1 VQIAFYAFHP
11 AQPSF
16 PSRGPLQIE
25 HWPKRLSI
33 VLTIL
38 LVSLALG
45 SREGQAAD
53 ADSPTEIVLGM
64 STALTGNAGELGK
77 DMQRGILA
85 GLERANRSGGIHGRK
100 LRLIALDD
108 AYEPARTAPNML
120 RLIEKDNVLAIIGNV
135 GTPTAAVAVPLAN
148 DQKTL
153 LFAAFSGA
161 PILRND
167 PADRYVINFRAG
179 YAEETAAMIDALIDV
194 AGLKPEEIAF
204 FTQRDEYDDVGFAV
218 GMVVLQRHGVRD
230 SKTVLHVG
238 YVGNTL
244 AVESAVADLLMA
256 KKPPRAVVMTGA
268 YAPCAKFIR
277 LCRALDLNPL
287 FLNVSFVGGNSLAD
301 ALGKTDAHI
310 IVTQVVPFPADDS
323 LPIVCEYQ
331 DDLKVIDPSA
341 SAGFGDLE
349 GYIDARILTLALGKI
364 QGSPTREAVVDALE
378 GLGQFDIGLGESLY
392 LGRSEHQASRRVWP
406 TILKGDRFV
415 PFQWSDITAL
425 LKGEGPP

>member
-1 VQIAFYAFHP
+1 LFNISYFFHR
-11 AQPSF
+11 AQRSF
-16 PSRGPLQIE
+16 PSHRAYQLAQFPR
-25 HWPKRLSI
+25 WLSI
-33 VLTIL
+33 ALTVLL
-38 LVSLALG
+38 FFALECCEALG
-45 SREGQAAD
+45 VD
-53 ADSPTEIVLGM
+53 TDSSAEIVLGM
-64 STALTGNAGELGK
+64 SAPLTGNAGQLGK

-85 GLERANRSGGIHGRK
+85 GLNRANRNGGINARK

-108 AYEPARTAPNML
+108 AYEPSRTGPNML

-153 LFAAFSGA
+153 LFAAFSGG

-167 PADRYVINFRAG
+167 PPDRYVINFRAG
-179 YAEETAAMIDALIDV
+179 YAEEATAMIDALIDV
-194 AGLKPEEIAF
+194 AGLRPEEIAF

-218 GMVVLQRHGVRD
+218 GLVALQRHGLKD

-244 AVESAVADLLMA
+244 AVESAVADLLEA
-256 KKPPRAVVMTGA
+256 KTPPRAVVMIGA

-301 ALGKTDAHI
+301 ALGKTDAQI
-310 IVTQVVPFPADDS
+310 IVTQVVPFPSDENV
-323 LPIVCEYQ
+323 PIVREYQ
-331 DDLKVIDPSA
+331 VDLKAYDPSA
-341 SAGFGDLE
+341 SAGFCDFE
-349 GYIDARILTLALGKI
+349 GYIDARILTLALETL

-378 GLGQFDIGLGESLY
+378 GLGQFDIGLGEPLY
-392 LGRSEHQASRRVWP
+392 LSRSEHQASRRVWP
-406 TILKGDRFV
+406 TILKGGRFV

-425 LKGEGPP
+425 LKGGAPP

>member
-1 VQIAFYAFHP
+1 LFNISYFFHL
-11 AQPSF
+11 AQRSF
-16 PSRGPLQIE
+16 PSRRAYQLAQFP
-25 HWPKRLSI
+25 HPLSI
-33 VLTIL
+33 ALTVLL
-38 LVSLALG
+38 FFALERCEALG
-45 SREGQAAD
+45 GD
-53 ADSPTEIVLGM
+53 TDSSAEIVLGM
-64 STALTGNAGELGK
+64 SAPLTGNAGELGK

-85 GLERANRSGGIHGRK
+85 GLNRANRNGGINARK

-108 AYEPARTAPNML
+108 AYEPSRTGPNML
-120 RLIEKDNVLAIIGNV
+120 RLIKKDNVLAIIGNV

-153 LFAAFSGA
+153 LFAAFSGG

-179 YAEETAAMIDALIDV
+179 YAEEATAMIDALIDV
-194 AGLKPEEIAF
+194 AGLRPEEIAF

-218 GMVVLQRHGVRD
+218 GLVALQRHGLKD

-244 AVESAVADLLMA
+244 AVESAVADLLEA
-256 KKPPRAVVMTGA
+256 KKPPRAVVMIGA

-301 ALGKTDAHI
+301 ALGKTDAQI
-310 IVTQVVPFPADDS
+310 IVTQVVPFPSDES
-323 LPIVCEYQ
+323 VPIVREYQ
-331 DDLKVIDPSA
+331 VDLKAFDPSA
-341 SAGFGDLE
+341 SAGFCDFE
-349 GYIDARILTLALGKI
+349 GYIDARILTLALETL

-378 GLGQFDIGLGESLY
+378 GLGQFDIGLGEPLY
-392 LGRSEHQASRRVWP
+392 LSRSEHQASRRVWP
-406 TILKGDRFV
+406 TILKGGRFV

-425 LKGEGPP
+425 LKGGAPP